1 MSCLYCSHCQFPR
14 SSDDNNGLCKCIA
27 MKRKTID
34 VYVCGGETPEWCP
47 LPKKGSIPK
56 PKQAIRIAEREQ
68 HVAAEILTAF
78 MFTNTMDDVKRVW
91 NSIYDTYE
99 LFDDPFTLC
108 PCSPK
113 EYEENRLEYDKQ
125 AMIERYGHCDGL
137 EE

>member
-1 MSCLYCSHCQFPR
+1 MSCLHCSHCQFPR

-47 LPKKGSIPK
+47 LPKKGSTPK
-56 PKQAIRIAEREQ
+56 PKRAIRISEREQ
-68 HVAAEILTAF
+68 HTAAEILTAF
-78 MFTNTMDDVKRVW
+78 MFTNTMDDVRRVW
-91 NSIYDTYE
+91 ESIYDVYE
-99 LFDDPFTLC
+99 LCDDPFTLC

-113 EYEENRLEYDKQ
+113 EYAQNRLEYDKQ

-137 EE
+137 ED